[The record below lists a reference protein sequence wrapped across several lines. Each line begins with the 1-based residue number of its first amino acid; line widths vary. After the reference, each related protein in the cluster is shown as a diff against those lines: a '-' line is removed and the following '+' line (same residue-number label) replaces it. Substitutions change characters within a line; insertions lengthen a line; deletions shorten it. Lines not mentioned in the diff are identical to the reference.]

1 MVTNERFK
9 RLASLILVLAVC
21 LPHAT
26 AARGGD
32 WMPMLPNQDFY
43 DFQLFAPPDLQDYEI
58 YPEASEG
65 IFFNYDRIYWGI
77 TPPRVT
83 GVGTTPTGNNII
95 PTSPISADAVAKLNN
110 DNIMASGT
118 SGSIIGG
125 LYTFGAD
132 QLQLDL
138 NTSWMRTKMAWGNRY
153 EGGWIYD
160 NNGVNISYFT
170 IGQSQS
176 YQTNSEFAASSPT
189 QTFTQTTTGGGGT
202 ANGGTTGGFGNVSVP
217 QTTTTITAISP
228 PPDHIISQK
237 LTQSQNTQIQSAGV
251 AAIVRRELGRRGS
264 GTTARFGFGP
274 RFMQL
279 ADRYNLGYESNQYAF
294 NRGPTGTT
302 ATTGGGAGGTT
313 TTGGAAGGTTGGA
326 AGGTTGGAAG
336 GTTGGAA
343 GGTTAGGT
351 TAGGTTAGGV
361 GAGTGG
367 GNIAG
372 GILTTNSA
380 GDVLGLT
387 GYDTLTG
394 RGLGSPLQVGA
405 WDTYTSNNMIGP
417 EFSLLFES
425 QQGRWLWTS
434 ELKFTAGFNFQN
446 NIYNGSNFPNS
457 LGADYLRATF
467 TPATTNVTQGNN
479 GTGNPNGT
487 TVTLSPPPL
496 FLQLYGIGQ
505 NNATNKA
512 EHRFVFTP
520 IGEWRF
526 GGQFRVSEAI
536 RLHAGYT
543 GMWLG
548 SIARASTNTGYTTK
562 EQPVKFASPLDPSQ
576 PASQS
581 NPWVVKTSG
590 PNPGNLPINT
600 DGSVNP
606 YYVPNPKYNSV
617 GPVQGGQEYVFT
629 NGVDFGIEVR
639 Y

>member
-1 MVTNERFK
+1 MATKERFK
-9 RLASLILVLAVC
+9 RLAALILMLATC
-21 LPHAT
+21 IPASSS
-26 AARGGD
+26 ARGGD

-83 GVGTTPTGNNII
+83 GVGATAEGNYII
-95 PTSPISADAVAKLNN
+95 PTNPISPQALVQLNN
-110 DNIMASGT
+110 ANIIATGT
-118 SGSIIGG
+118 NGGSIIGG
-125 LYTFGAD
+125 LYTFGSD
-132 QLQLDL
+132 PLQLDL

-176 YQTNSEFAASSPT
+176 FQTNSEFAASSPT
-189 QTFTQTTTGGGGT
+189 QTFTQVTTAGGVGGV
-202 ANGGTTGGFGNVSVP
+202 AGGAVIGSAPT
-217 QTTTTITAISP
+217 TTTTITSISP

-237 LTQSQNTQIQSAGV
+237 LVQQDTTQIQSAGV

-279 ADRYNLGYESNQYAF
+279 ANRYNLGYESNQYAF

-313 TTGGAAGGTTGGA
+313 TTGGAAAGGGGGGA
-326 AGGTTGGAAG
+326 AGGTT
-336 GTTGGAA
+336 

-351 TAGGTTAGGV
+351 TAGGTTAGGTTG
-361 GAGTGG
+361 GAGAGIGG
-367 GNIAG
+367 TNLGNI
-372 GILTTNSA
+372 ILTSNSA
-380 GDVLGLT
+380 GDVLEIT
-387 GYDTLTG
+387 GVDTLTG
-394 RGLGSPLQVGA
+394 RGLGTPLQAGA
-405 WDTYTSNNMIGP
+405 WETYTSNNMIGP

-434 ELKFTAGFNFQN
+434 EFKFTAGFNFQN
-446 NIYNGSNFPNS
+446 NLYRGSNFPNS
-457 LGADYLRATF
+457 VGADYLRATF
-467 TPATTNVTQGNN
+467 SPSATNVTQGNN
-479 GTGNPNGT
+479 PNGT
-487 TVTLSPPPL
+487 NITPNTLSPPPL

-505 NNATNKA
+505 NNATNAA

-520 IGEWRF
+520 IGEWRL

-548 SIARASTNTGYTTK
+548 SIARASTNTGYITK
-562 EQPVKFASPLDPSQ
+562 QKSIKFASPQDPSQ
-576 PASQS
+576 PASLT

-590 PNPGNLPINT
+590 PNPGNQPTNP
-600 DGSVNP
+600 DGSLNP
-606 YYVPNPKYNSV
+606 YYVDNPRFNSI